1 MAPPLKKRLGFADR
15 SAEQRCDRGLMA
27 RALMYAY
34 ATGALIALGSIALTG
49 GTRMW
54 VAGAAAA
61 ICCAASAVLLAAYD
75 ELPRPAFPALVAL
88 GSVLILAGVWE
99 GGTSLALLLALPA
112 AYAAY
117 FLRKLET
124 AALMALVLGGYAV
137 AARAGAGQGVED
149 VAVSLAALA
158 AVAGMVAL
166 QRANVNRLIW
176 RLSDAAVTDELTG
189 LVNRRGFQEL
199 FETEL
204 ERARRSGQPLSVIVA
219 DLDHFKALNDRFGHA
234 AGDSALEQL
243 SLILRT
249 AKRRI
254 DTAARIG
261 GEEFAVVLPDSDQ
274 HAALILAE
282 RMRREVRETFMYEP
296 YDLTISIGVA
306 TFPLHGT
313 EPDALIAQA
322 DEALYAAKAL
332 GRDRSVVWGEDLDGD
347 VLSSTGI
354 PTARSEHH
362 AATVR
367 ALADVVD
374 ARDRLA
380 LAGGRPLRRGDRAR
394 AGAAERG
401 DRADQVRRH
410 RARRGQDRGA
420 GQGAAQAGLAERRG
434 LARDAP
440 PPGDRR
446 ADPVGGEAERR
457 ERVGARPPRAPGR
470 HRLPARAVGPRDP
483 RRGTDPRCGRR
494 IRGDDLR
501 PRVPLCAAGRGG
513 AGRAR
518 ALRRHPVRPA
528 RGGRLPARARLA
540 GRAARASTRPLTSR
554 SPAGVV
560 QLVRT
565 PACHAGGRRFES
577 GRSRSVGPDFR
588 AGRARTQ
595 LGG

>member
-234 AGDSALEQL
+234 AGDRALEQL

-374 ARDRLA
+374 ARDRA
-380 LAGGRPLRRGDRAR
+380 TGSHS
-394 AGAAERG
+394 
-401 DRADQVRRH
+401 Q
-410 RARRGQDRGA
+410 
-420 GQGAAQAGLAERRG
+420 
-434 LARDAP
+434 
-440 PPGDRR
+440 
-446 ADPVGGEAERR
+446 
-457 ERVGARPPRAPGR
+457 
-470 HRLPARAVGPRDP
+470 AVGRYAAAIARELGLPNEAIE
-483 RRGTDPRCGRR
+483 R
-494 IRGDDLR
+494 IKFGGIVHDVGKIAVPDKVLR
-501 PRVPLCAAGRGG
+501 KPGWLSAEDWHEM
-513 AGRAR
+513 
-518 ALRRHPVRPA
+518 RRHPEIGARILSGAKLSDVSEWVLAHHERPDGTGYPHGLSGPAIPVEA
-528 RGGRLPARARLA
+528 RILAVADAYEAMTSDRVYRSALPVEEARAELERCAGTQFDRLVVDA
-540 GRAARASTRPLTSR
+540 FLRVLD
-554 SPAGVV
+554 SPAELRGLR
-560 QLVRT
+560 LVR
-565 PACHAGGRRFES
+565 
-577 GRSRSVGPDFR
+577 
-588 AGRARTQ
+588 
-595 LGG
+595 